1 MGPHIWPTGSAHCSA
16 QFSAQSSAQYSAYNA
31 QLAISACKAK
41 LWVAIFDRV
50 KYYFSKCGKQT
61 LILIKTLS
69 CMIIF
74 LLGCGKYSELLS
86 KTGSMCLF
94 KIQFYSIR
102 YEYFQL
108 DCDFIYVLH
117 STSYGHLK
125 EEEEKS
131 LLIFKGLSIYIL
143 LQQTL
148 KCTSYEKDSKIE
160 IRFK

>member
-1 MGPHIWPTGSAHCSA
+1 MW
-16 QFSAQSSAQYSAYNA
+16 
-31 QLAISACKAK
+31 K
-41 LWVAIFDRV
+41 
-50 KYYFSKCGKQT
+50 KQT

-102 YEYFQL
+102 SEYFQL

-117 STSYGHLK
+117 STSFGHLK

-160 IRFK
+160 IRFKQELNKEKISGYDWERNKKVITRSIEINSCLKIT